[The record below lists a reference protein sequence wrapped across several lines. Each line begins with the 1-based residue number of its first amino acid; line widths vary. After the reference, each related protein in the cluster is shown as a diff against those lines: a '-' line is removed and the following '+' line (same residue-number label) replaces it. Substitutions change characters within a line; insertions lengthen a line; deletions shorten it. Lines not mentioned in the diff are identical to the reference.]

1 MTGVQTCAL
10 PILMDLAQIRRRQM
24 DRALRWA
31 ILLFSGFLVVTQ
43 QVYTLGPLVEYDRK
57 INSQPKPQFE
67 GFAGFLLRRLD
78 DLGLRGLTAAVLLI
92 AATFIA
98 IKFKT
103 WRPLNLAL
111 LSLLSLNLVVGTF
124 KLFLGR
130 TKPRDGFDLLHV
142 GGMSYPSGHA
152 SNAVLSW
159 GILAYLIYRY
169 AKVDRYQGRLAS
181 AGVVLI
187 SLTVCTVSLIRHT
200 HWFSDLLGGLFVGSA
215 LLVTVIA
222 IDRYVPSKSQLH

>member
-1 MTGVQTCAL
+1 M
-10 PILMDLAQIRRRQM
+10 MDLAQTRRRQM

-31 ILLFSGFLVVTQ
+31 ILLFAGFLVVTQ
-43 QVYTLGPLVEYDRK
+43 QVYSLGPLVEYDRR

-67 GFAGFLLRRLD
+67 GFAGFILRRLD

-98 IKFKT
+98 VKFKT

-111 LSLLSLNLVVGTF
+111 LSLFSLNLVVGTF

-159 GILAYLIYRY
+159 GVLAYLIYRY

-181 AGVVLI
+181 AGVALI

>member
-1 MTGVQTCAL
+1 MEK
-10 PILMDLAQIRRRQM
+10 LAQTRRRQM
-24 DRALRWA
+24 DRALRWSL
-31 ILLFSGFLVVTQ
+31 LLFIGFLVVTQ
-43 QVYTLGPLVEYDRK
+43 QVLTNGPLVAYDK
-57 INSQPKPQFE
+57 EINSQPKPQFE
-67 GFAGFLLRRLD
+67 GLAGFILRRLD
-78 DLGLRGLTAAVLLI
+78 DLGLRSLTATVLLI
-92 AATFIA
+92 AASFIA
-98 IKFKT
+98 YKFKT
-103 WRPLNLAL
+103 WRPLNLAMI
-111 LSLLSLNLVVGTF
+111 SLLSLNVVVGSF
-124 KLFLGR
+124 KIVLGR
-130 TKPRDGFDLLHV
+130 TKPRDGFDLLHA

-187 SLTVCTVSLIRHT
+187 SLTVCVVSLIRHT

-215 LLVTVIA
+215 LLVAVIA

>member
-1 MTGVQTCAL
+1 MRTTAQT
-10 PILMDLAQIRRRQM
+10 RRRQM

-31 ILLFSGFLVVTQ
+31 LLLFFGFLVVTQ
-43 QVYTLGPLVEYDRK
+43 QVLTNGPLVSYDK
-57 INSQPKPQFE
+57 EINSQPKPQFE
-67 GFAGFLLRRLD
+67 GLAGFLLRRLD

-92 AATFIA
+92 SASFIA
-98 IKFKT
+98 YKFKT
-103 WRPLNLAL
+103 WRPLNLAMV
-111 LSLLSLNLVVGTF
+111 SLLSLNLVVGTF

-130 TKPRDGFDLLHV
+130 TKPRDGFDLLHA

-181 AGVVLI
+181 AGVALI

-200 HWFSDLLGGLFVGSA
+200 HWFSDLLGGLFIGSA
-215 LLVTVIA
+215 LLVAVIA

>member
-1 MTGVQTCAL
+1 MRTTAQT
-10 PILMDLAQIRRRQM
+10 RRRQM
-24 DRALRWA
+24 DRALRWSL
-31 ILLFSGFLVVTQ
+31 LLFFGFLVVTQ
-43 QVYTLGPLVEYDRK
+43 QVLTNGPLVSYDEE

-67 GFAGFLLRRLD
+67 GLAGFILRRLD

-92 AATFIA
+92 AASFIA
-98 IKFKT
+98 YKFKT
-103 WRPLNLAL
+103 WRPLNLAMV
-111 LSLLSLNLVVGTF
+111 SLISLNLVVGTF

-130 TKPRDGFDLLHV
+130 TKPRDGFDLLHA

-181 AGVVLI
+181 AGVALI

-200 HWFSDLLGGLFVGSA
+200 HWFSDLLGGLFIGSA
-215 LLVTVIA
+215 LLVAVIA

>member
-1 MTGVQTCAL
+1 MEKFAQT
-10 PILMDLAQIRRRQM
+10 RRRQM
-24 DRALRWA
+24 DRALRWSL
-31 ILLFSGFLVVTQ
+31 LLFVGFLVVTQ
-43 QVYTLGPLVEYDRK
+43 QVLTNGPLVAYDK
-57 INSQPKPQFE
+57 EINSQPKPQFE
-67 GFAGFLLRRLD
+67 GLAGFILRRLD
-78 DLGLRGLTAAVLLI
+78 DLGLRGLTATVLLI
-92 AATFIA
+92 AAIFISY
-98 IKFKT
+98 KFKT
-103 WRPLNLAL
+103 WRPLNLAMI
-111 LSLLSLNLVVGTF
+111 SLLSLNLVVGTF
-124 KLFLGR
+124 KIVLGR
-130 TKPRDGFDLLHV
+130 TKPRDGFDLLHA

-187 SLTVCTVSLIRHT
+187 SLTVCVVSLIRHT

-215 LLVTVIA
+215 LLVAVIA

>member
-1 MTGVQTCAL
+1 MEK
-10 PILMDLAQIRRRQM
+10 LAQTRRRQM
-24 DRALRWA
+24 DRALRWSL
-31 ILLFSGFLVVTQ
+31 LLFIGFLVVTQ
-43 QVYTLGPLVEYDRK
+43 QVLTNGPLVAYDK
-57 INSQPKPQFE
+57 EINSQPKPQFE
-67 GFAGFLLRRLD
+67 GLAGFILRRLD
-78 DLGLRGLTAAVLLI
+78 DLGLRGLTATVLLI
-92 AATFIA
+92 VASFIA
-98 IKFKT
+98 YKFKT
-103 WRPLNLAL
+103 WRPLNLAMI
-111 LSLLSLNLVVGTF
+111 SLLSLNLVVGTF
-124 KLFLGR
+124 KIVLGR
-130 TKPRDGFDLLHV
+130 TKPRDGFDLLHA

-187 SLTVCTVSLIRHT
+187 SLTVCVVSLIRHT

-215 LLVTVIA
+215 LLVAVIA

>member
-1 MTGVQTCAL
+1 MEK
-10 PILMDLAQIRRRQM
+10 LAQTRRRQM
-24 DRALRWA
+24 DRALRWSL
-31 ILLFSGFLVVTQ
+31 LLFMGFLIVTQ
-43 QVYTLGPLVEYDRK
+43 QVLTNGPLVSYDK
-57 INSQPKPQFE
+57 EINSQPKPQFE
-67 GFAGFLLRRLD
+67 GLAGFILRRLD
-78 DLGLRGLTAAVLLI
+78 DLGLRGLTATILLI

-98 IKFKT
+98 YKFKT
-103 WRPLNLAL
+103 WRPLNLAMI
-111 LSLLSLNLVVGTF
+111 SLLSLNLVVGTF
-124 KLFLGR
+124 KIVLGR
-130 TKPRDGFDLLHV
+130 TKPRDGFDLLHA

-187 SLTVCTVSLIRHT
+187 SLTVCVVSLIRHT

-215 LLVTVIA
+215 LLVAVIA
-222 IDRYVPSKSQLH
+222 IDRYVPSKSQSH

>member
-1 MTGVQTCAL
+1 M
-10 PILMDLAQIRRRQM
+10 MEKLAQNRRRQM
-24 DRALRWA
+24 DRALRWSL
-31 ILLFSGFLVVTQ
+31 ILFVGFLVVTQ
-43 QVYTLGPLVEYDRK
+43 QVLTNGPLVAYDK
-57 INSQPKPQFE
+57 EINSQPKPQFE
-67 GFAGFLLRRLD
+67 GLAGFILRRLD
-78 DLGLRGLTAAVLLI
+78 DLGLRSLTATVLLI
-92 AATFIA
+92 AASFIA
-98 IKFKT
+98 YKFKT
-103 WRPLNLAL
+103 WRPLNLAMI
-111 LSLLSLNLVVGTF
+111 SLLSLNVVVGSF
-124 KLFLGR
+124 KIVLGR
-130 TKPRDGFDLLHV
+130 TKPRDGFDLLHA

-187 SLTVCTVSLIRHT
+187 SLTVCVVSLIRHT

-215 LLVTVIA
+215 LLVAVIA